1 MKKSLIPIFM
11 LLPIVAAAQKSY
23 TLSGKLSTLN
33 APAKAYLITLQ
44 GNSYKDKDSADVKGG
59 RFQFKGNVDV
69 PVQAI
74 VEIKYGGLRRGGNL
88 SDHIT
93 FWLENSNIFL
103 TAADSI
109 KNAKVSGSTADREER
124 ELSALITPFTNK
136 IIKIQREFTK
146 GDHGVAEGKTPEERK
161 VASDSLNS
169 YVKQIKN
176 IQLKFAASHLNSFM
190 GLYTFNTSVLGTHFD
205 SAEVKPLF
213 YKFSPQL
220 QSSELG
226 KLALDRILANEKR
239 AVGVKIMDF
248 TQTDLNGKPFN
259 IKSLRGKYVF
269 LDFWASWCYWCRAE
283 NPHVLKAYEQ
293 LKDRNFEIVSVSFD
307 ESKAAWENAVKQ
319 DKLPWLQVSDLKG
332 MKVRDGL
339 AAMLDIKAIPQNLL
353 INPEGIII
361 ATNLRGEDLPAK
373 LSKLIK

>member
-1 MKKSLIPIFM
+1 MKKLLISISM
-11 LLPIVAAAQKSY
+11 LLPFVVAAQKSY
-23 TLSGKLSTLN
+23 TITGKLSTLN
-33 APAKAYLITLQ
+33 VPAKAYLVTLQ
-44 GNSYKDKDSADVKGG
+44 GDQFKETDSVVIKNG
-59 RFQFKGNVDV
+59 RFQFTGKVAQ
-69 PVQAI
+69 PQSAI
-74 VEIKYGGLRRGGNL
+74 IAVKRSSGSGKQTDNL
-88 SDHIT
+88 S
-93 FWLENSNIFL
+93 FYLENSKITL
-103 TAADSI
+103 TGNDSI
-109 KNAKVSGSTADREER
+109 KTATVIGSASDREDR

-136 IIKIQREFTK
+136 IIKLQREFST
-146 GDHGVAEGKTPEERK
+146 DHGAVSGKTVEERK

-176 IQLKFAASHLNSFM
+176 IQLKFVQLHPNSFM
-190 GLYTFNTSVLGTHFD
+190 GLYTFNTSILGSHFD

-213 YKFSPQL
+213 YKFSPEL
-220 QSSELG
+220 QSSSLG

-239 AVGVKIMDF
+239 AVGVKIIDF
-248 TQTDLNGKPFN
+248 VQTDIDGKPFN

-293 LKDRNFEIVSVSFD
+293 LKDRNLEIVSVSFD
-307 ESKAAWENAVKQ
+307 ESKASWENAVKQ

-353 INPEGIII
+353 INPEGVII

>member
-1 MKKSLIPIFM
+1 MKKSLISILM
-11 LLPIVAAAQKSY
+11 LLPFVVAAQKSY
-23 TLSGKLSTLN
+23 TISGKLSALN
-33 APAKAYLITLQ
+33 VPAKAYLVTLQ
-44 GNSYKDKDSADVKGG
+44 GDQFKETDSVVIKNGQ
-59 RFQFKGNVDV
+59 FQFTGKVEQ
-69 PVQAI
+69 PQSAI
-74 VEIKYGGLRRGGNL
+74 VAVKRSPGSGKQTDNL
-88 SDHIT
+88 S
-93 FWLENSNIFL
+93 FYLENSKITL
-103 TAADSI
+103 MGKDSI
-109 KNAKVSGSTADREER
+109 KTASVAGSVSDREDR
-124 ELSALITPFTNK
+124 ELLALITPFTK
-136 IIKIQREFTK
+136 RIMKIQREFTK
-146 GDHGVAEGKTPEERK
+146 GDHGVVEGKTLEQRK
-161 VASDSLNS
+161 EAQDSLNS

-176 IQLKFAASHLNSFM
+176 IQVKFVASHPNSFM
-190 GLYTFNTSVLGTHFD
+190 GLYTFNTSILGSHFD

-213 YKFSPQL
+213 YKFSSQL
-220 QSSELG
+220 QSSSLG

-239 AVGVKIMDF
+239 AVGVKILDF
-248 TQTDLNGKPFN
+248 SQTDIDGKPFN

-293 LKDRNFEIVSVSFD
+293 LKDRNLEIVSVSFD

-353 INPEGIII
+353 INPEGVII

>member
-1 MKKSLIPIFM
+1 MKKTLISILL
-11 LLPIVAAAQKSY
+11 LLPFVVAAQKTY
-23 TLSGKLSTLN
+23 TITGKLSALHV
-33 APAKAYLITLQ
+33 PAKAYLVTLQ
-44 GNSYKDKDSADVKGG
+44 GDRFKETDSVVIKNGQ
-59 RFQFKGNVDV
+59 FQFTGKVEQ
-69 PVQAI
+69 PQSAI
-74 VEIKYGGLRRGGNL
+74 IAVKRSPATGKQSDNL
-88 SDHIT
+88 S
-93 FWLENSNIFL
+93 FYLENSKITL
-103 TAADSI
+103 TGKDSI
-109 KNAKVSGSTADREER
+109 KTATVTGSVSDREDR
-124 ELSALITPFTNK
+124 ELSALITPFTER
-136 IIKIQREFTK
+136 IMKIQREFIK
-146 GDHGVAEGKTPEERK
+146 GDHGVVEGKTLEQRK
-161 VASDSLNS
+161 EAQDSLNS

-176 IQLKFAASHLNSFM
+176 IQVKFVESHPNSFM
-190 GLYTFNTSVLGTHFD
+190 GLYTFNTAVLGSHFD
-205 SAEVKPLF
+205 SAQVKPLF
-213 YKFSPQL
+213 YKFSSQL
-220 QSSELG
+220 QSSSLG

-239 AVGVKIMDF
+239 AVGVKILDF
-248 TQTDLNGKPFN
+248 SQTDIDGKPFN

-293 LKDRNFEIVSVSFD
+293 LKDRNLEIVSVSFD

-353 INPEGIII
+353 INPEGVII